1 MKLPWQPLKIAAL
14 GLGLLVGLGLI
25 SWAVTNARATA
36 RVAERIAAL
45 RAAGEPTTLADLRR
59 KPIPPESNAMTYL
72 DQAALAIKA
81 MVSAVY
87 AVEEQATEEE
97 RKAVGDERPSPAI
110 LAAMRDALA
119 AHPDVVP
126 LLERAAACPGLD
138 RQWDFNL
145 TSQSFLT
152 SMLTERVSSLRSIWR
167 VLHYQAEVQLAD
179 GRRDDALRTCLTMLK
194 LTRLLQ
200 YEPCVVNF
208 LVGISVRWE
217 SMLVTEQV
225 LTSGPVSPQLH
236 AELEA
241 ELARQD
247 LVAAY
252 RESLRSERAFG
263 SDCFRDREVTLPQ
276 VPFLQK
282 NEQCDYLDLIAF
294 AIATA
299 DRPLGDADVRDEF
312 ARVSREAGPNI
323 RACISS
329 IERTRE
335 SRFGLE
341 TFLHAL
347 RVLNAIQ
354 AREQAGDA
362 SQPQLD
368 KLGLPA
374 EATLDPVNGEPLQ
387 IRRTPQG
394 WLIYGVGA
402 NLTDDGG
409 QLEDDLDVGVGPSEI
424 TPKDQTVN
432 NASPSE

>member
-1 MKLPWQPLKIAAL
+1 MRLPWRPLKIAAL

-72 DQAALAIKA
+72 DQAAPAVAAI
-81 MVSAVY
+81 VSAAY
-87 AVEEQATEEE
+87 AVQEQASEEE
-97 RKAVGDERPSPAI
+97 RKAVGDDRPSPAI
-110 LAAMRDALA
+110 LTAMR
-119 AHPDVVP
+119 
-126 LLERAAACPGLD
+126 
-138 RQWDFNL
+138 
-145 TSQSFLT
+145 
-152 SMLTERVSSLRSIWR
+152 
-167 VLHYQAEVQLAD
+167 
-179 GRRDDALRTCLTMLK
+179 DALRTCLAMLK
-194 LTRLLQ
+194 LTRLLHH
-200 YEPCVVNF
+200 EPCIVNF
-208 LVGISVRWE
+208 LVGMAVRWE

-225 LTSGPVSPQLH
+225 LTSGPISPELQ

-247 LVAAY
+247 LAAAY
-252 RESLRSERAFG
+252 RESLRSERALG
-263 SDCFRDREVTLPQ
+263 SGCFRDLG
-276 VPFLQK
+276 VPYHFQPLFK
-282 NEQCDYLDLIAF
+282 NDHCDYLDLIAF

-299 DRPLGDADVRDEF
+299 DRPLDDGHVRDEF
-312 ARVSREAGPNI
+312 ARVSREAGFLTRTI
-323 RACISS
+323 VSS
-329 IERTRE
+329 IEHARE
-335 SRFGLE
+335 SRCRIE

-354 AREQAGDA
+354 AREQAGDE
-362 SQPQLD
+362 SEPQLD
-368 KLGLPA
+368 KLGLPV

-409 QLEDDLDVGVGPSEI
+409 QLEDDLDVGVGPSEV

>member
-1 MKLPWQPLKIAAL
+1 MSLLWRPLKIAAL
-14 GLGLLVGLGLI
+14 GVGLLVGLGLI

-59 KPIPPESNAMTYL
+59 TPIPAESNAMTYL
-72 DQAALAIKA
+72 DQAAPAVEAI
-81 MVSAVY
+81 VSAVY

-97 RKAVGDERPSPAI
+97 RNAVGDDRPSPAI
-110 LAAMRDALA
+110 LAAIRDALA

-126 LLERAAACPGLD
+126 LLERAAACPGFD

-145 TSQSFLT
+145 TSQSFLA
-152 SMLTERVSSLRSIWR
+152 SMHTERISSLRSIWR
-167 VLHYQAEVQLAD
+167 VLRYQADVQLAD

-208 LVGISVRWE
+208 LVGMAVRRVGID
-217 SMLVTEQV
+217 VTNRV
-225 LTSGPVSPQLH
+225 LMSGPVSPQLH
-236 AELEA
+236 ADLEA

-247 LVAAY
+247 VFAAY
-252 RESLRSERAFG
+252 RESLRSERALG
-263 SDCFRDREVTLPQ
+263 SDCFRDLG
-276 VPFLQK
+276 VPYHFESLFK
-282 NEQCDYLDLIAF
+282 NDHCDYLDLMAF
-294 AIATA
+294 SIATA
-299 DRPLGDADVRDEF
+299 DRPLADAHVRDEF
-312 ARVSREAGPNI
+312 ARVSREAGFLTRLI
-323 RACISS
+323 VSS
-329 IERTRE
+329 IEGTRE
-335 SRFGLE
+335 PCFRIE

-347 RVLNAIQ
+347 RVLNAIL

-362 SQPQLD
+362 SEPQLD
-368 KLGLPA
+368 KLGLPV
-374 EATLDPVNGEPLQ
+374 EVTLDPVNGEPL
-387 IRRTPQG
+387 RFKKTPQG

-424 TPKDQTVN
+424 TPED
-432 NASPSE
+432 

>member
-1 MKLPWQPLKIAAL
+1 MKLPWRPLKIAAL

-25 SWAVTNARATA
+25 SWAVTNALATA

-72 DQAALAIKA
+72 DQAAPAIKA

-194 LTRLLQ
+194 LTRLLHH
-200 YEPCVVNF
+200 EPCIVNF
-208 LVGISVRWE
+208 LVGMAVRWD

-225 LTSGPVSPQLH
+225 LTSGPISPELH

-247 LVAAY
+247 LAAAY
-252 RESLRSERAFG
+252 RESLRSERALG
-263 SDCFRDREVTLPQ
+263 SDCFRDLG
-276 VPFLQK
+276 VPYHFQPLFK
-282 NEQCDYLDLIAF
+282 NDHCDYLDLIAF
-294 AIATA
+294 VIATA
-299 DRPLGDADVRDEF
+299 DRPLDDGHVRDEF
-312 ARVSREAGPNI
+312 ARVSREAGFLTRTI
-323 RACISS
+323 VSS
-329 IERTRE
+329 IEHARE
-335 SRFGLE
+335 SRCRIE

>member
-1 MKLPWQPLKIAAL
+1 MKRLWRPLKIAAL
-14 GLGLLVGLGLI
+14 GLGLLAGLGLI

-59 KPIPPESNAMTYL
+59 TPIPAESNAMTYL
-72 DQAALAIKA
+72 DQAAPAVEAI
-81 MVSAVY
+81 VSAVY

-97 RKAVGDERPSPAI
+97 RKAIGDNGPSPAI
-110 LAAMRDALA
+110 LAAIRDALA

-126 LLERAAACPGLD
+126 LLERAAACPGFD

-145 TSQSFLT
+145 TSQSFME
-152 SMLTERVSSLRSIWR
+152 SMHTERISSLRSIWW
-167 VLHYQAEVQLAD
+167 VLRYQADVQLAD

-208 LVGISVRWE
+208 LVGMAVRRV
-217 SMLVTEQV
+217 SIDVTNRV
-225 LTSGPVSPQLH
+225 LTSGPVSPDLH

-241 ELARQD
+241 ELAGQD
-247 LVAAY
+247 VVAAY
-252 RESLRSERAFG
+252 RESLRSERALG
-263 SDCFRDREVTLPQ
+263 SDCFRDLGVYHFQPL
-276 VPFLQK
+276 FK
-282 NEQCDYLDLIAF
+282 NDHCDYLDLMAF
-294 AIATA
+294 SIATA
-299 DRPLGDADVRDEF
+299 AQPLADAHVRDEF
-312 ARVSREAGPNI
+312 ARVSREAGFLTRLI
-323 RACISS
+323 VSS
-329 IERTRE
+329 IEGTRE
-335 SRFGLE
+335 SCSRIE
-341 TFLHAL
+341 TLLHAL

-362 SQPQLD
+362 SEPQLD
-368 KLGLPA
+368 NLGLPV
-374 EATLDPVNGEPLQ
+374 EATLDPVNGEPLH
-387 IRRTPQG
+387 IKKTPQG

-424 TPKDQTVN
+424 TPED
-432 NASPSE
+432 

>member
-1 MKLPWQPLKIAAL
+1 MRLPWRPLKIAAL

-72 DQAALAIKA
+72 DQAAPAIKA

-87 AVEEQATEEE
+87 AVEKQATEEE
-97 RKAVGDERPSPAI
+97 QKAVGDDRPSPAI

-145 TSQSFLT
+145 TIQSFME
-152 SMLTERVSSLRSIWR
+152 SMLTERFSSLRHVWL
-167 VLHYQAEVQLAD
+167 VLGYQADVQLAD
-179 GRRDDALRTCLTMLK
+179 GQRDDALRTCLTMLK

-208 LVGISVRWE
+208 LEGISVRWE

-263 SDCFRDREVTLPQ
+263 SDCFRDFG
-276 VPFLQK
+276 VPYHFQPLFK
-282 NEQCDYLDLIAF
+282 NDHCDYLDLIAF

-299 DRPLGDADVRDEF
+299 DRPLDDGHVRDEF
-312 ARVSREAGPNI
+312 ARVSREAGFLTRTI
-323 RACISS
+323 VSS
-329 IERTRE
+329 IEHARE
-335 SRFGLE
+335 SRFRNE

-362 SQPQLD
+362 SEPHLD
-368 KLGLPA
+368 KLGLPV
-374 EATLDPVNGEPLQ
+374 EATLDPVNGEPL
-387 IRRTPQG
+387 RLKKTPQG

-402 NLTDDGG
+402 NLSDDDG
-409 QLEDDLDVGVGPSEI
+409 QLENLLDVGVGPSEVA
-424 TPKDQTVN
+424 PQ
-432 NASPSE
+432 E

>member
-1 MKLPWQPLKIAAL
+1 MRLPWRPLKIVAL

-36 RVAERIAAL
+36 RVAEGIAAL

-72 DQAALAIKA
+72 DQAAPAVKA
-81 MVSAVY
+81 MVSAVF

-97 RKAVGDERPSPAI
+97 RKAVGDNGPSPAI

-119 AHPDVVP
+119 AHPDVMP
-126 LLERAAACPGLD
+126 LFERAAACPD
-138 RQWDFNL
+138 FDWQWDFNL
-145 TSQSFLT
+145 TSQSFME
-152 SMLTERVSSLRSIWR
+152 SMLTERFSALRNVWR
-167 VLHYQAEVQLAD
+167 VLGYQAHVQLAD

-194 LTRLLQ
+194 LTRLPHH
-200 YEPCVVNF
+200 EPCVVNF
-208 LVGISVRWE
+208 LVGMAVR
-217 SMLVTEQV
+217 SHSIRVTEQV
-225 LTSGPVSPQLH
+225 LASGPVSPELH

-247 LVAAY
+247 LAAAY

-263 SDCFRDREVTLPQ
+263 NDCFRDIGMPYHFQSL
-276 VPFLQK
+276 FK
-282 NEQCDYLDLIAF
+282 NDHCDYLDLIAF
-294 AIATA
+294 AIATS
-299 DRPLGDADVRDEF
+299 DRTLSDAHVRDEL
-312 ARVSREAGPNI
+312 ARVSREAGSLTRLI
-323 RACISS
+323 VSAIDGA
-329 IERTRE
+329 RE
-335 SRFGLE
+335 SRFRNE
-341 TFLHAL
+341 TLLHTL

-354 AREQAGDA
+354 AREQAGDE
-362 SQPQLD
+362 SEPQLD
-368 KLGLPA
+368 KLGLPV
-374 EATLDPVNGEPLQ
+374 EATLDPVNGDPLQ

-424 TPKDQTVN
+424 TPKD
-432 NASPSE
+432 